1 MQNLGTTY
9 CSELPTK
16 PVPGLK
22 ILVTGATGYIGG
34 ELVPELL
41 SRGYQIRILVRKAS
55 KIELSSWPDVE
66 IFTGDA
72 RMYNDLFQAME
83 GIDCAYYLMHSLN
96 SGKFIEVDQQV
107 ATNFRMAA
115 EENKVKR
122 IIYLGGLGDPAVQL
136 SNHLKSRQMVAQE
149 LQKGRVPVTHLRA
162 AVIIG
167 SGSTS
172 FKIINHLV
180 RNCPVFFF
188 PRKSVSDCQPIAI
201 EDVIKYL
208 IGCLEAPET
217 AGRTLDIGSQEIL
230 SYLTMLK
237 TQARI
242 LGKKR
247 LFMTSSYASINT
259 SAMIAN
265 WLTPVSYQVIKP
277 LLESCNQDAVCQNDD
292 IRSIIPFKPLSYE
305 VAVKRA
311 LNLETH
317 INEIPAYYEENTEE
331 DIAIE
336 IDRSPPSQSK
346 SILSDIRHFLIHKP
360 SIQTLVRF
368 KSHTEREDYTYRILQ
383 RLDVGVTKYNILN
396 IHKIGVNAPVKYI
409 FEEIIKWDG
418 DSTCWPNHL
427 AKVSRDHNQ
436 LEHLDMYLFGISKFP
451 TTVKKIL
458 KRLKLIPFF
467 SLKAI
472 HFQRIPDALTPDNSR
487 YLLYECTGGY
497 PIGVFTMYVR
507 SSIAEENEK
516 EQSQLFLMVGFN
528 FYGKKNWSNLRLL
541 NRLWESIHDR
551 VTNNVLFRIKQLSEW
566 RFEKI
571 QSG

>member
-1 MQNLGTTY
+1 METLKNTY
-9 CSELPTK
+9 CHELPTK
-16 PVPGLK
+16 PIPGLK

-41 SRGYQIRILVRKAS
+41 SRGYQVRILVRDAS
-55 KIELSSWPDVE
+55 KVQASSWPDVE
-66 IFTGDA
+66 FFTGDA
-72 RMYNDLFQAME
+72 RMYNDLLQAME

-96 SGKFIEVDQQV
+96 AGKFIEVDRQV
-107 ATNFRMAA
+107 ATNFRQAA

-122 IIYLGGLGDPAVQL
+122 IIYLGGLGDPDIQL
-136 SNHLKSRQMVAQE
+136 SDHLKSRQKVAQE

-167 SGSTS
+167 AGSTS

-180 RNCPVFFF
+180 QNCPVFVF
-188 PRKSVSDCQPIAI
+188 PRRSVSDCQPIAV

-208 IGCLEAPET
+208 IGCLETSET
-217 AGRTLDIGSQEIL
+217 TGRTLDIGSQEIL

-237 TQARI
+237 AQARI

-247 LFMTSSYASINT
+247 LFMTSSYTSISS
-259 SAMIAN
+259 SALIAD

-277 LLESCNQDAVCQNDD
+277 LMESCNQDAVCQNDD
-292 IRSIIPFKPLSYE
+292 IRSIIPFKTLSYDD
-305 VAVKRA
+305 AVKKA
-311 LNLETH
+311 LNLETQAP
-317 INEIPAYYEENTEE
+317 EIPVYPKEKREEH
-331 DIAIE
+331 IKVE
-336 IDRSPPSQSK
+336 IDHSPPGQSK
-346 SILSDIRHFLIHKP
+346 SIFSDIKNFLIHKP
-360 SIQTLVRF
+360 SIRTLVRF

-427 AKVSRDHNQ
+427 AKVIRDHNQ

-451 TTVKKIL
+451 VRLKKIL
-458 KRLKLIPFF
+458 KRFKLIPFF

-472 HFQRIPDALTPDNSR
+472 HFHKIPDTLTPDNSR

-507 SSIAEENEK
+507 SSIAEEEEK

-528 FYGKKNWSNLRLL
+528 FYGRKNWSNLRLI

-566 RFEKI
+566 RFDKI
-571 QSG
+571 QNG